1 MVNNDYGSFC
11 CRRLC
16 YEFSFVAENRL
27 CKTSVDGRF
36 GFQMAEHDILR
47 GDRNRK
53 SKEPKGDS
61 HLIFSGKP
69 GEAKFNTGM
78 DTNRPKGLVCVL
90 SRTGECGSPAW
101 STLGG
106 AIPTPLG
113 PLQSSMAWPP
123 LVTLP
128 LASFNPH
135 DLQPGAKVTLLKC
148 TFA

>member
-90 SRTGECGSPAW
+90 SRTGECGESCLEHSWRGHSHPPG
-101 STLGG
+101 TLTVVDG
-106 AIPTPLG
+106 
-113 PLQSSMAWPP
+113 MAPSRH
-123 LVTLP
+123 T
-128 LASFNPH
+128 A
-135 DLQPGAKVTLLKC
+135 PGQ
-148 TFA
+148 F